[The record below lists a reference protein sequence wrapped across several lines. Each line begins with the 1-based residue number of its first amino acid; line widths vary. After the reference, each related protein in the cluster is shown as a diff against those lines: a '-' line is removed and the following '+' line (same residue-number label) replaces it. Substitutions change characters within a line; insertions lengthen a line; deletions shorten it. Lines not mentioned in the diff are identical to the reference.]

1 MDDKSCFLFGHRNAD
16 EGLLPALELVIE
28 ELIRQEGVCRFYVGH
43 YGGFDRAAAAALRR
57 AKQRHPHITVMLVLP
72 YLPTGADL
80 LPQGFDGTYWPE
92 GMESTPPA
100 LCHRPCQPAPCRSV
114 RISGVPCGVGSWQFR
129 AAAVL
134 CPPPAR
140 PLPDPQS
147 GPDMKTPPQ
156 GTSCGGRCYGTQKGQ
171 AKPVLFFRCRSRIV

>member
-92 GMESTPPA
+92 GMESTPRRYAIVRANRLLVDLCGFLVCHVVSDLATPGGCCPMPA
-100 LCHRPCQPAPCRSV
+100 A
-114 RISGVPCGVGSWQFR
+114 GT
-129 AAAVL
+129 
-134 CPPPAR
+134 PPAGSAIW
-140 PLPDPQS
+140 PGYEKSPA
-147 GPDMKTPPQ
+147 
-156 GTSCGGRCYGTQKGQ
+156 GRILRGSCYGTQKGQ
-171 AKPVLFFRCRSRIV
+171 AEPVLFFRCRSRIV